1 MESYLKGRG
10 FKDDLNKDSMFESLL
25 DSSKKSSDT
34 PHPHPDPVEANPPQK
49 EVIYDAENCP
59 KVEVVSVDGKPTS
72 IVIHLQDGRLLEID
86 CVY

>member
-10 FKDDLNKDSMFESLL
+10 FKDDFNKDSIFESLL
-25 DSSKKSSDT
+25 DSSKESSDT
-34 PHPHPDPVEANPPQK
+34 RPPDPVEASPPQK

>member
-10 FKDDLNKDSMFESLL
+10 FKEDLNKDSTFESLL

-34 PHPHPDPVEANPPQK
+34 PPPDPVEANPPQK

-72 IVIHLQDGRLLEID
+72 IVIHLLDGRLLEID